1 MHSYAFELPNA
12 KARTY
17 RIASN
22 ILVGINGICF
32 LIYAYNLPVGVLQT
46 LFLLGAGIGLLYA
59 LLMIF
64 TKSITNK
71 ILPYLLLAF
80 AFFWLASGNI
90 IFVLLLAVTA
100 GMAFFALRKQVIII
114 NERGVAYPSFPAKFF
129 TWDVV
134 TQVLLKDDMLTI
146 DLQNNQLYQFLL
158 PQTTLGN
165 IHVNA
170 FNTFCRLQQQAN

>member
-17 RIASN
+17 QIASN

-46 LFLLGAGIGLLYA
+46 LFLLGAGIVLMYA
-59 LLMIF
+59 LLIIF
-64 TKSITNK
+64 KKNIPNK
-71 ILPYLLLAF
+71 ILPYLLLSLAL
-80 AFFWLASGNI
+80 FWLASGNI

-114 NERGVAYPSFPAKFF
+114 NESGVAYPSFPAKFF

-165 IHVNA
+165 IDVDA
-170 FNTFCRLQQQAN
+170 FNSFCRLQQQAN

>member
-17 RIASN
+17 QIASN
-22 ILVGINGICF
+22 ILVGINAICF

-46 LFLLGAGIGLLYA
+46 LFLLGAGIVLMYA
-59 LLMIF
+59 LFIIF
-64 TKSITNK
+64 KKSIPNK
-71 ILPYLLLAF
+71 ILPYFLMSL
-80 AFFWLASGNI
+80 AFFWLVSGNI

-100 GMAFFALRKQVIII
+100 GMAFFALRKQVIVI

-146 DLQNNQLYQFLL
+146 DLKNNQLYQFLL

-165 IHVNA
+165 IDVDA
-170 FNTFCRLQQQAN
+170 FNSFCRRQQQAN